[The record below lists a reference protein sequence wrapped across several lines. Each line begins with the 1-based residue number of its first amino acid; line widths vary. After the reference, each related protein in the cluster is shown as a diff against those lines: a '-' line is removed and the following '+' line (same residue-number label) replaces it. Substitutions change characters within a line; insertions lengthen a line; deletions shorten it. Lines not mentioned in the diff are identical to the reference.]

1 LRKIG
6 GHSDMKIKSSLLISL
21 VCAAASLHAAAAT
34 ITVTT
39 TNNVKTRTGAVSF
52 LKALETAAEGDE
64 IRFNIAGA
72 GPHYI
77 ETPADGY
84 PYITANH
91 VVINGYSQPGS
102 SPNTNPVLSTN
113 NAKIRIVLDSRNGGH
128 KLMTF
133 PLSAPNDDRGYLSTE
148 SAVLGLVDAQ
158 GFRVEGLSFL
168 GTPYV
173 GPESDVRLGFV
184 SFGRGA
190 SGQISGCWLGVDPD
204 GRTVS
209 GAANG
214 VTAVR
219 YRQRD
224 ATLQVTNTVLV
235 NNLVIGVAPQSTNAV
250 RQFNVIAGMP
260 VLPINVE
267 GNATRISGNFIT
279 VLPDGFARSERRA
292 RRKPRKPVL
301 KA

>member
-1 LRKIG
+1 
-6 GHSDMKIKSSLLISL
+6 M
-21 VCAAASLHAAAAT
+21 
-34 ITVTT
+34 
-39 TNNVKTRTGAVSF
+39 
-52 LKALETAAEGDE
+52 
-64 IRFNIAGA
+64 
-72 GPHYI
+72 
-77 ETPADGY
+77 
-84 PYITANH
+84 
-91 VVINGYSQPGS
+91 INGYSQPGS

-279 VLPDGFARSERRA
+279 CSLTVCTM
-292 RRKPRKPVL
+292 
-301 KA
+301 